1 MFEKIYIRREDAR
14 PENVV
19 WGRVAEALLFYEAV
33 VLECSTGWLSDAA
46 PKIGYK
52 VLEELINKFGLK
64 LVVSKAM
71 LGVSTNTQGL
81 RPPTYG
87 FHHFSLVEPERK
99 NNESDA
105 EFIERIAKSDDE
117 KRLLRLCEIRETPF
131 PATKDNPLQ
140 FVVNDFSR
148 RNISSEDF
156 KIIIQSIAPALR
168 IPEDFYLYGKQA
180 TTDGQFLLAS
190 NLKLSELRGAL
201 AISRETPIGF
211 ADLMSMY
218 LQARTQ
224 MTSCALY
231 GCDFD
236 ADDLV
241 WRLFSSRM
249 KEVVEKVLKSQ
260 ENIQLFQKNAFPGG
274 RRISEAIDH
283 GHRSMKEFLPV
294 LEEAKKFKQF
304 LYQLEGDR
312 TLTSDYIASI
322 SSSGLLEQMPAKLV
336 RFATFTG
343 GGLIIDSLGAGGL
356 GTLAGLGL
364 SAFDMLALD
373 KIVHKWKPT
382 QFVDDTVRPFLSY

>member
-1 MFEKIYIRREDAR
+1 
-14 PENVV
+14 
-19 WGRVAEALLFYEAV
+19 
-33 VLECSTGWLSDAA
+33 
-46 PKIGYK
+46 
-52 VLEELINKFGLK
+52 
-64 LVVSKAM
+64 
-71 LGVSTNTQGL
+71 
-81 RPPTYG
+81 
-87 FHHFSLVEPERK
+87 
-99 NNESDA
+99 
-105 EFIERIAKSDDE
+105 
-117 KRLLRLCEIRETPF
+117 
-131 PATKDNPLQ
+131 
-140 FVVNDFSR
+140 
-148 RNISSEDF
+148 
-156 KIIIQSIAPALR
+156 
-168 IPEDFYLYGKQA
+168 
-180 TTDGQFLLAS
+180 
-190 NLKLSELRGAL
+190 
-201 AISRETPIGF
+201 
-211 ADLMSMY
+211 MY

-322 SSSGLLEQMPAKLV
+322 SSSGWLEKMPAKHA

-343 GGLIIDSLGAGGL
+343 GGLIIDSLGGGGL

-364 SAFDMLALD
+364 SAFDMYLLE

>member
-1 MFEKIYIRREDAR
+1 L
-14 PENVV
+14 V
-19 WGRVAEALLFYEAV
+19 GAE
-33 VLECSTGWLSDAA
+33 G
-46 PKIGYK
+46 
-52 VLEELINKFGLK
+52 
-64 LVVSKAM
+64 
-71 LGVSTNTQGL
+71 
-81 RPPTYG
+81 
-87 FHHFSLVEPERK
+87 K

-105 EFIERIAKSDDE
+105 EFIDRIAKNDDE
-117 KRLLRLCEIRETPF
+117 KSLLRLCEIRETPF

-140 FVVNDFSR
+140 FAVNDFSK

-156 KIIIQSIAPALR
+156 KIIIQSIAPTFS
-168 IPEDFYLYGKQA
+168 IPDDFYLYGKQA
-180 TTDGQFLLAS
+180 SSDGHFLLQS
-190 NLKLSELRGAL
+190 NLILSELRGAL

-218 LQARTQ
+218 LEARTQ
-224 MTSCALY
+224 MTSCALH

-249 KEVVEKVLKSQ
+249 KEVIEKVLNSQ
-260 ENIQLFQKNAFPGG
+260 ESLQLFQKNAFPGG
-274 RRISEAIDH
+274 RKISEAIDH

-304 LYQLEGDR
+304 LSQLDGGR

-322 SSSGLLEQMPAKLV
+322 SSSGWLEKMPAKLV

>member
-1 MFEKIYIRREDAR
+1 
-14 PENVV
+14 
-19 WGRVAEALLFYEAV
+19 
-33 VLECSTGWLSDAA
+33 
-46 PKIGYK
+46 
-52 VLEELINKFGLK
+52 
-64 LVVSKAM
+64 
-71 LGVSTNTQGL
+71 
-81 RPPTYG
+81 
-87 FHHFSLVEPERK
+87 
-99 NNESDA
+99 
-105 EFIERIAKSDDE
+105 
-117 KRLLRLCEIRETPF
+117 
-131 PATKDNPLQ
+131 
-140 FVVNDFSR
+140 
-148 RNISSEDF
+148 
-156 KIIIQSIAPALR
+156 
-168 IPEDFYLYGKQA
+168 
-180 TTDGQFLLAS
+180 
-190 NLKLSELRGAL
+190 
-201 AISRETPIGF
+201 
-211 ADLMSMY
+211 MY

-236 ADDLV
+236 ADDFV

-249 KEVVEKVLKSQ
+249 KEVVEKVLKSK
-260 ENIQLFQKNAFPGG
+260 ENIQLFQTNAFPGG
-274 RRISEAIDH
+274 RKISDAIDY

-322 SSSGLLEQMPAKLV
+322 SSSVWLERMPVKLA

-343 GGLIIDSLGAGGL
+343 GGLLIDTLGGGGL